1 MMVCEVCPGLSEAVS
16 VIDML
21 SSTLLAVTST
31 DSDDVIV
38 EDGSPGS
45 RADVTLLGEASV
57 SMAKLVSAP
66 ESDEVS
72 ATDRVSE
79 LVIISG
85 RSVGWA
91 RMLVGLAK
99 LESITTELVPVTSST
114 ILELIISTDPDDV
127 IETCSETTLEGM
139 SVIEGRI
146 EESAAISGVVSGG
159 IELSVWAST
168 IEVIDGAVVIS
179 AGTLEETGSVVCVR
193 ISVGVIDSDSI
204 DTMLVLALS
213 RSITELLV
221 SGKLGISVSE
231 ERSWDTTLERISVA
245 EERVG
250 ASVTIW
256 ETAACVSDADVMDG
270 KRSVVSAK
278 VLVGRISDDSARVLV
293 GEMSDSIAE
302 LLITTELKEELSWV
316 AELEPRSPIPVSRGS
331 GDTDADVIESRML
344 LDGKSAITELN
355 PVTES
360 EDSPVAEGIAKTL
373 DVKSKI
379 VSDGTEVSDTRSE
392 LNVMDG
398 SSVVCKVLG
407 VKDAGSM
414 IELSITVEIK
424 DEASWTTETLSTEL
438 VAGIS
443 GTSVTEEGTSSLVI
457 DGKSLVGSDMD
468 VASSVGSA
476 LVMEGEEVTDESSK
490 LIVVD
495 DSPVDSSRTLGV
507 AVSDSLI
514 ELSTTVGIIDGVSWM
529 SELVAVS
536 SSAVV
541 TEERLSSPVI
551 DGKLL
556 VGISVGVVSS
566 VGSALVFKGV
576 ERSGRSSEL
585 DMIDGNTV
593 VSWRALD
600 VTSSGSLLE
609 LSTTVGISD
618 EASCTIELVIGTSGT
633 VVTGEE
639 TSSLVMDGKPLNEAG
654 MDVVSSI
661 GLALVTEGVGMSVRS
676 PKTDVMDDNS
686 PWIAL
691 VGVGSRLIAEL
702 SATDV
707 MIGEGSCAVEL
718 RSKTLVSAST
728 DTGVVELKTSTLIF
742 DGMSVIVGN
751 DEVVSRV

>member
-302 LLITTELKEELSWV
+302 LLITTELKEELS
-316 AELEPRSPIPVSRGS
+316 
-331 GDTDADVIESRML
+331 
-344 LDGKSAITELN
+344 
-355 PVTES
+355 
-360 EDSPVAEGIAKTL
+360 
-373 DVKSKI
+373 
-379 VSDGTEVSDTRSE
+379 
-392 LNVMDG
+392 
-398 SSVVCKVLG
+398 
-407 VKDAGSM
+407 
-414 IELSITVEIK
+414 
-424 DEASWTTETLSTEL
+424 
-438 VAGIS
+438 
-443 GTSVTEEGTSSLVI
+443 
-457 DGKSLVGSDMD
+457 
-468 VASSVGSA
+468 
-476 LVMEGEEVTDESSK
+476 
-490 LIVVD
+490 
-495 DSPVDSSRTLGV
+495 
-507 AVSDSLI
+507 
-514 ELSTTVGIIDGVSWM
+514 
-529 SELVAVS
+529 
-536 SSAVV
+536 
-541 TEERLSSPVI
+541 
-551 DGKLL
+551 
-556 VGISVGVVSS
+556 
-566 VGSALVFKGV
+566 
-576 ERSGRSSEL
+576 
-585 DMIDGNTV
+585 
-593 VSWRALD
+593 
-600 VTSSGSLLE
+600 
-609 LSTTVGISD
+609 
-618 EASCTIELVIGTSGT
+618 
-633 VVTGEE
+633 
-639 TSSLVMDGKPLNEAG
+639 
-654 MDVVSSI
+654 
-661 GLALVTEGVGMSVRS
+661 
-676 PKTDVMDDNS
+676 
-686 PWIAL
+686 
-691 VGVGSRLIAEL
+691 
-702 SATDV
+702 
-707 MIGEGSCAVEL
+707 
-718 RSKTLVSAST
+718 
-728 DTGVVELKTSTLIF
+728 
-742 DGMSVIVGN
+742 
-751 DEVVSRV
+751 

>member
-1 MMVCEVCPGLSEAVS
+1 MVCEVCPGLSEAVS

>member
-1 MMVCEVCPGLSEAVS
+1 
-16 VIDML
+16 
-21 SSTLLAVTST
+21 
-31 DSDDVIV
+31 
-38 EDGSPGS
+38 
-45 RADVTLLGEASV
+45 
-57 SMAKLVSAP
+57 
-66 ESDEVS
+66 
-72 ATDRVSE
+72 
-79 LVIISG
+79 
-85 RSVGWA
+85 
-91 RMLVGLAK
+91 
-99 LESITTELVPVTSST
+99 
-114 ILELIISTDPDDV
+114 
-127 IETCSETTLEGM
+127 
-139 SVIEGRI
+139 
-146 EESAAISGVVSGG
+146 
-159 IELSVWAST
+159 
-168 IEVIDGAVVIS
+168 
-179 AGTLEETGSVVCVR
+179 
-193 ISVGVIDSDSI
+193 
-204 DTMLVLALS
+204 
-213 RSITELLV
+213 
-221 SGKLGISVSE
+221 
-231 ERSWDTTLERISVA
+231 
-245 EERVG
+245 
-250 ASVTIW
+250 
-256 ETAACVSDADVMDG
+256 
-270 KRSVVSAK
+270 
-278 VLVGRISDDSARVLV
+278 
-293 GEMSDSIAE
+293 
-302 LLITTELKEELSWV
+302 
-316 AELEPRSPIPVSRGS
+316 
-331 GDTDADVIESRML
+331 
-344 LDGKSAITELN
+344 
-355 PVTES
+355 
-360 EDSPVAEGIAKTL
+360 
-373 DVKSKI
+373 
-379 VSDGTEVSDTRSE
+379 
-392 LNVMDG
+392 
-398 SSVVCKVLG
+398 
-407 VKDAGSM
+407 M